1 MAYSTNLANASS
13 YYTANSNIATS
24 TPTSVVARVQDI
36 VLDETHPDWELYG
49 KDQAINGIRFKVL
62 NSSQEEGE
70 FPFAFCGVTSVNKV
84 PLINELVEIVYEISD
99 SSEETSYKPKAYYTR
114 VLNVWNN
121 AAHNAS
127 PDINTSTEDIDLG
140 KDVIEVETVKSLN
153 PFPGD
158 TIIEGRLGQSLRFS
172 GYYHPK
178 SILSLPDKSNNAA
191 PYAVLRVGQ
200 DTEDDSLLRYT
211 EDINRDHS
219 SIYLTSNHIV
229 PLEASSTKQDTY
241 RTGTPT
247 SLDTYQG
254 KQVVIN
260 SDRVVLHSTNNHLLL
275 NSRNSIGLSGNSLN
289 LDGTEYTSID
299 SSAIY
304 LGSKAEEP
312 VLKGDTAVK
321 LLEDILNALTG
332 LVNTHSLSTPT
343 TAHVQLIAATQGI
356 LPKLQSFKSRLQS
369 LKSKKVFVE

>member
-13 YYTANSNIATS
+13 YYTANSNIAPS
-24 TPTSVVARVQDI
+24 IPTSVVARVQDI

-70 FPFAFCGVTSVNKV
+70 FPFAFCGVTSINKV
-84 PLINELVEIVYEISD
+84 PLINELVEIIYEISD

-140 KDVIEVETVKSLN
+140 KDVVEVETVKSLN

-178 SILSLPDKSNNAA
+178 SILPLPDKSNNAE
-191 PYAVLRVGQ
+191 PYAILRVGQ
-200 DTEDDSLLRYT
+200 DIQDDSLLRYT
-211 EDINRDHS
+211 EDINKDHS
-219 SIYLTSNHIV
+219 SIYLTSNHII

-241 RTGTPT
+241 RTDAPA
-247 SLDTYQG
+247 SLNTYQG

-260 SDRVVLHSTNNHLLL
+260 SDRVVLHSANNHLLL
-275 NSRNSIGLSGNSLN
+275 NSKNSIGFSGNSLN

-299 SSAIY
+299 SPAIY

-332 LVNTHSLSTPT
+332 LVNTHSLSTPA
-343 TAHVQLIAATQGI
+343 TAHVQLIAGAQSI
-356 LPKLQSFKSRLQS
+356 LPKLQSFKSKLQS